1 MNLLSER
8 LTAEDY
14 DEAVELFYERH
25 WTDGLPIVLPTRQRV
40 EALIE
45 HVRRD
50 PQESLGA
57 IPPKGGDATIEKL
70 AINAV
75 MGGCRPAHFPVVI

>member
-1 MNLLSER
+1 
-8 LTAEDY
+8 
-14 DEAVELFYERH
+14 
-25 WTDGLPIVLPTRQRV
+25 VLPTRQRV

-75 MGGCRPAHFPVVI
+75 MGGCRPAHFPVVILGQLRECRAHAGPHPGLRRSRADGHPPPQRW

>member
-1 MNLLSER
+1 
-8 LTAEDY
+8 
-14 DEAVELFYERH
+14 
-25 WTDGLPIVLPTRQRV
+25 VLPTRQRV

-57 IPPKGGDATIEKL
+57 IHIVVAGGRSYFA
-70 AINAV
+70 AV
-75 MGGCRPAHFPVVI
+75 LPGWGGFGGFAVTREIRRNR